1 MRAILS
7 LFYQS
12 PFAPLRQHMDEVG
25 YCMERVHEII
35 ENYQKGNQEAVEEM
49 AKTIS
54 KLEHN
59 ADLTKNDI
67 RNHLPKSLFLP
78 IDRGSLLEILSIQDC
93 LADKAEDIGVLLTL
107 KPYKKVEGFEEEFKA
122 LLDKNMEAFHK
133 AKLIIEELHEL
144 LQSSFG
150 GTEAEKVKAMVEK
163 VAFYEHE
170 ADVIQR
176 RVIKILYNSED
187 QIPYTVFSLLM
198 QVVGEVGAIADLSEK
213 LANRVRMTLDLK

>member
-12 PFAPLRQHMDEVG
+12 PFAPLRKHMDEVG
-25 YCMERVHEII
+25 YCMEKIREII
-35 ENYQKGNQEAVEEM
+35 ESYKAGDQEAVEGL
-49 AKTIS
+49 AKIIS

-67 RNHLPKSLFLP
+67 RNNLPKSLFLP
-78 IDRGSLLEILSIQDC
+78 IDRGNLLEILSIQDC

-107 KPYKKVEGFEEEFKA
+107 KPYQKVEGFEEEFSA

-133 AKLIIEELHEL
+133 VRLIIEEMHEL

-150 GTEAEKVKAMVEK
+150 GSEAEKVKTMVEE
-163 VAFYEHE
+163 VAYFEHE
-170 ADVIQR
+170 ADLIQR

-187 QIPYTVFSLLM
+187 QIPYTTFSLLM
-198 QVVGEVGAIADLSEK
+198 HIVGEVGAIADLSEK
-213 LANRVRMTLDLK
+213 LANRVRMTLELK